1 MADKRTPTRAGRA
14 AKPAARRSGAAS
26 RAAAGKA
33 APKKSAPEKR
43 VTAKGAAAAS
53 RKPGRGTTPA
63 AELQVGAEASARSR
77 VEFAKQAQPD
87 LSAVRAQIDG
97 IDREIQALIAERA
110 LWAHQVGKAKGKL
123 AAAVDYYRPEREA
136 QVLRRVVDRNE
147 GPLSDEVLVRLFREI
162 MSACLAQ
169 QEPLKIGYLGPEGTF
184 SQQAVHKH
192 FGHSARGLPL
202 VSIEE
207 VFDEVAAG
215 NADFGVV
222 PVENSGQG
230 TIQSTLDMFLTSPLK
245 ICGEVELRVHQYL
258 LSRTGHVEDIERVY
272 SHGMSLAQCKNWLR
286 QNLPDVHK
294 EAVSSNAEA
303 VRRAK
308 QSDDAAAIAG
318 ENAAHI
324 YGMKV
329 VAGPIED
336 RSDNTTRFLVI
347 GRALFPP
354 SGNDRTS
361 LMVSIRDQPGA
372 LYRIL
377 EPLARRAISMNR
389 IESRPAHGA
398 VWQYTFFIDVQGH
411 VDESPLKDALAEI
424 DDFAGDVRVLG
435 SYPVAVP

>member
-1 MADKRTPTRAGRA
+1 MAERTSGKAGVRGSKA
-14 AKPAARRSGAAS
+14 PKTPKPATGKGGGAGPAGPRTAKAS
-26 RAAAGKA
+26 A
-33 APKKSAPEKR
+33 APRP
-43 VTAKGAAAAS
+43 VAALDAA
-53 RKPGRGTTPA
+53 R
-63 AELQVGAEASARSR
+63 
-77 VEFAKQAQPD
+77 PD
-87 LSAVRAQIDG
+87 LAAVRAQIDG

-110 LWAHQVGKAKGKL
+110 LWARQVGKAKGKL
-123 AAAVDYYRPEREA
+123 AAAIDYYRPEREA
-136 QVLRRVVDRNE
+136 QVLRRVVDRND
-147 GPLSDEVLVRLFREI
+147 GPLQDEVLVRLFREI

-192 FGHSARGLPL
+192 FGHSAKGLPL
-202 VSIEE
+202 ASVEE

-215 NADFGVV
+215 HADFGVV

-230 TIQSTLDMFLTSPLK
+230 TIQSTLDLFLTSPLT

-258 LSRTGHVEDIERVY
+258 LSRTGHLGDIERVY
-272 SHGMSLAQCKNWLR
+272 SHGLSLAQCKHWLR
-286 QNLPDVHK
+286 EHLPGVHK
-294 EAVSSNAEA
+294 EAVSSNAEG

-308 QSDDAAAIAG
+308 LSDDAAAIAG
-318 ENAAHI
+318 ENAAHV

-329 VAGPIED
+329 IAGPIED

-354 SGNDRTS
+354 SGHDRTS
-361 LMVSIRDQPGA
+361 LMVFIRDQPGA
-372 LYRIL
+372 LYKIL
-377 EPLARRAISMNR
+377 EPLARREISMNR
-389 IESRPAHGA
+389 IESRPAHGKL
-398 VWQYTFFIDVQGH
+398 WQYAFFIDVEGH